1 LCYHIRSLTHK
12 KEATMRKLLI
22 LTFLLCAVLVI
33 SSCSDSDLPSIPAAT
48 RDYQTDAQILSK
60 FVDVNKTIGEYYIN
74 ENKRNSPLSYISDRD
89 WEELLL
95 VNPLNRAIFEKE
107 LAAVNHSLQIA
118 AGRPDVAQIVYRPMV
133 ERHGC
138 EPLITKLR
146 FHCASVPWKRQE
158 LQQEQHGQ
166 VYNCNMEL

>member
-1 LCYHIRSLTHK
+1 
-12 KEATMRKLLI
+12 MRKLLI

-107 LAAVNHSLQIA
+107 LTAVNH
-118 AGRPDVAQIVYRPMV
+118 
-133 ERHGC
+133 
-138 EPLITKLR
+138 
-146 FHCASVPWKRQE
+146 
-158 LQQEQHGQ
+158 
-166 VYNCNMEL
+166 